1 MAKYVVLL
9 NWTEQGRRT
18 AKETVTRFEQARD
31 AFQPMGL
38 SFDTIVWT
46 MGRYD
51 IVAVV
56 DAPDDETMALAMAQ
70 LGSAGNV
77 STETLR
83 GFTADEVQGLIQKL
97 R

>member
-18 AKETVTRFEQARD
+18 AKDTVTRFEQARD
-31 AFQPMGL
+31 AFQQIGI

-51 IVAVV
+51 MVAIV
-56 DAPDDETMALAMAQ
+56 DAPDDETVAMAMAQ

-83 GFTADEVQGLIQKL
+83 GFTADEVQSLIQKM

>member
-18 AKETVTRFEQARD
+18 AKDTVTRFDQARD
-31 AFQPMGL
+31 AFQQIGI
-38 SFDTIVWT
+38 SFDTTVWT

-51 IVAVV
+51 MVAIV
-56 DAPDDETMALAMAQ
+56 DAPDDETVAMAMAQ

-83 GFTADEVQGLIQKL
+83 GFTADEVRGLIQQL

>member
-9 NWTEQGRRT
+9 NWTEQGRRS
-18 AKETVTRFEQARD
+18 AKDTVTRFEQARE

-38 SFDTIVWT
+38 SFDAIVWT

-56 DAPDDETMALAMAQ
+56 DAPDDETVALAMAQ

-83 GFTADEVQGLIQKL
+83 GFTADEVQSLLQKV

>member
-18 AKETVTRFEQARD
+18 AKDTVTRFEQARD
-31 AFQPMGL
+31 AFQQIGI

-51 IVAVV
+51 MVAIV
-56 DAPDDETMALAMAQ
+56 DAPDDETVAMAMAQ

-83 GFTADEVQGLIQKL
+83 GFTADEVRSLIQKM